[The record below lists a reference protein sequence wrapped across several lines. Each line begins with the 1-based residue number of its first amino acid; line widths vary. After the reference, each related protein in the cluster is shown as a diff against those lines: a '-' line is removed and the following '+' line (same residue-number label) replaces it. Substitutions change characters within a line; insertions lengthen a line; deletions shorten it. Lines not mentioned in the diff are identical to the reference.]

1 MRVSILF
8 TVLVIVTTFQ
18 TSYADHEHHY
28 VSDGKSGKGSKNS
41 KYKLFKNDKAGK
53 VTHDATSSSASMSM
67 SMSMSMNSESHEHG
81 KTGKEAKYVIQ
92 TSYADHEHHY
102 VSDGKSGKGSKNS
115 KYKLFKNDKA
125 GKVTHDATSS
135 SASMSM
141 SMSMSMNSESHEHGK
156 TGKEAKYVKGHD
168 YDTKAAKGYHHYYG
182 KTSKEAKHAKGS
194 YINYKVHDEDT
205 AEWSYDSH

>member
-28 VSDGKSGKGSKNS
+28 VSDGKSGKG
-41 KYKLFKNDKAGK
+41 G
-53 VTHDATSSSASMSM
+53 
-67 SMSMSMNSESHEHG
+67 
-81 KTGKEAKYVIQ
+81 
-92 TSYADHEHHY
+92 
-102 VSDGKSGKGSKNS
+102 KNS

-168 YDTKAAKGYHHYYG
+168 YDTKAAKGHHIHHEYYYDYDSKAAKGSSGYYHEHASGHNDDEHDEGVSPGASPSISSTPSLSMRPSHNSHYHYYG

-194 YINYKVHDEDT
+194 YINYKVHDEVT
-205 AEWSYDSH
+205 GEWSYDSH